1 MTKTNNKG
9 FSLVE
14 LIIVI
19 AIMAVLIGVLAP
31 QFIKY
36 VERSRNSTDRQN
48 AAEFISAVQAWGAET
63 EIPSGE
69 TALTAGTYTIKVEA
83 SGTTAAD
90 ACIVSALKNAGLADT
105 SGKCTTKCASKTA
118 WTSYELKF
126 TVDSNLN
133 IAVESTPK
141 EVLDQTAAGGSGSSS
156 S

>member
-69 TALTAGTYTIKVEA
+69 TALTAGTYTITVNGT
-83 SGTTAAD
+83 GTTITGD
-90 ACIVSALKNAGLADT
+90 CIKSALKNAGLADST
-105 SGKCTTKCASKTA
+105 GKCTTKCASKTA
-118 WTSYELKF
+118 WTNYKLTFE
-126 TVDSNLN
+126 VDTNLN
-133 IAVESTPK
+133 IKITSDPAK
-141 EVLDQTAAGGSGSSS
+141 VLDETASS
-156 S
+156 